1 MILTLLHTAD
11 VHCATF
17 DALGARI
24 APKAK
29 FTHHV
34 RADWLERA
42 QGGVDDALRAEIAQV
57 IAAAPG
63 PVLCTCTTLG
73 PQAAEAG
80 ALRIDAPMM
89 QAAAG
94 IAAQAQGSILM
105 AYCLPS
111 TLAPSAALLDAALE
125 AQGYKARVH
134 ALSLAQFWPLFDA
147 GEHEAFAAVIATAI
161 RENLSA
167 VPKAACVVLAQASMA
182 GAAPM
187 LSVLPIP
194 VLASPEMA
202 LRAALSQA

>member
-1 MILTLLHTAD
+1 MTLTLLHTAE
-11 VHCATF
+11 VHRAAF
-17 DALGARI
+17 DALAARI
-24 APKAK
+24 APEAK
-29 FTHHV
+29 LTHHV

-42 QGGVDDALRAEIAQV
+42 QDGVDDTLRAEIAKA

-73 PQAAEAG
+73 PQAVEAG
-80 ALRIDAPMM
+80 AIRIDAPMM
-89 QAAAG
+89 QAAAK
-94 IAAQAQGSILM
+94 IAAKAQGSIVM

-125 AQGYKARVH
+125 AEGHKAKVH
-134 ALSLAQFWPLFDA
+134 ALSLAQFWPLFEA
-147 GEHEAFAAVIATAI
+147 GEDEAFAAVIATAI

-167 VPKAACVVLAQASMA
+167 VPGAACVVLAQASMA
-182 GAAPM
+182 RAAPM
-187 LSVLPIP
+187 LSGLPIP